1 MTLANKIL
9 KILSAQDITQEEM
22 KKQITELCRDDIYVN
37 AKNSKPAVNRFK
49 FLKRECEKETRPVC
63 KKVQKSE
70 KYGLAWTN
78 GYILCTFHD
87 MDMPTDM
94 LAKEDFEKLNI
105 DSVISKVVG
114 KEKANTVLEYKTIKA
129 RLASLPTKK
138 EKDNDSIE
146 ILDSLFRTRNLE
158 KVFKFYNVNKL
169 EMYVK
174 KNCAAYG
181 FIDNETPF
189 IICPLYK
196 K

>member
-1 MTLANKIL
+1 MLANEIL
-9 KILSAQDITQEEM
+9 KVLSTEYITQEEM
-22 KKQITELCRDDIYVN
+22 KKRITELCHNDIYVN

-49 FLKRECEKETRPVC
+49 FIKRECEKGSSGVF

-70 KYGLAWTN
+70 KYGLVWTN
-78 GYILCTFHD
+78 SHVLCTFHD
-87 MDMPTDM
+87 TDFPTTM
-94 LAKEDFEKLNI
+94 LAKEDFETLNVDNTI
-105 DSVISKVVG
+105 LKYVG

-129 RLASLPTKK
+129 RLSALPTKK
-138 EKDNDSIE
+138 EKDNDIIE
-146 ILDSLFRTRNLE
+146 VSGVPFYTRNIE

-174 KNCAAYG
+174 KNCIAYG

-189 IICPLYK
+189 IICPIYK

>member
-1 MTLANKIL
+1 MLANEIL
-9 KILSAQDITQEEM
+9 KVLSTQYITQEEM
-22 KKQITELCRDDIYVN
+22 KKRITELCHNDIYVN
-37 AKNSKPAVNRFK
+37 SKNSKPAVNRFK
-49 FLKRECEKETRPVC
+49 FIKRECKKGSRGIF

-70 KYGLAWTN
+70 KYGLVWTN

-87 MDMPTDM
+87 MDLPPDM
-94 LAKEDFEKLNI
+94 LAKEDFETLNVDNTI
-105 DSVISKVVG
+105 LKCIG

-129 RLASLPTKK
+129 RLSSCPTTK
-138 EKDNDSIE
+138 EKDNNIIE
-146 ILDSLFRTRNLE
+146 VSGALFSTRNIE

-174 KNCAAYG
+174 KNCVAYG

-189 IICPLYK
+189 IICPIYK

>member
-1 MTLANKIL
+1 MLANEIL
-9 KILSAQDITQEEM
+9 KILSTKYLTQEEM
-22 KKQITELCRDDIYVN
+22 KKRITELCRNDIYVN
-37 AKNSKPAVNRFK
+37 SKNSKPVVNRFK
-49 FLKRECEKETRPVC
+49 FIKRECEKGSRGIF

-87 MDMPTDM
+87 MDLPTNM
-94 LAKEDFEKLNI
+94 LAKEDFEILNVDNTI
-105 DSVISKVVG
+105 LKYIG

-129 RLASLPTKK
+129 RLSSLPTKK
-138 EKDNDSIE
+138 EKDNNIME
-146 ILDSLFRTRNLE
+146 ISDALFHTRNIE

-174 KNCAAYG
+174 KNCVAYG

-189 IICPLYK
+189 LICPIYK